1 MLFVKDNRGFGVG
14 ETILRMSKKAHSSP
28 TKSSIVLHKQHVLNN
43 NRAIPYMSRTD
54 KSEHLA
60 ASCNKSMQ
68 ANSFVFVS
76 EGNLNVLYNDAK
88 NCVCRANNFCFMI
101 QKLVRHGQTSCQPWA
116 WGGVSQCQNSLK
128 VHRLA

>member
-1 MLFVKDNRGFGVG
+1 
-14 ETILRMSKKAHSSP
+14 
-28 TKSSIVLHKQHVLNN
+28 
-43 NRAIPYMSRTD
+43 MSRTD

-60 ASCNKSMQ
+60 ASSDKSMQ

-76 EGNLNVLYNDAK
+76 EGNLNVLYKHTK
-88 NCVCRANNFCFMI
+88 NYVCRANSFCFI
-101 QKLVRHGQTSCQPWA
+101 GQKRVRHGQTSCQPWA